1 MVESSVTKRQ
11 KIKQN
16 LMEMA
21 SAMDGNFANF
31 KVVAEDKEL
40 GNEARQTWEGDGPVT
55 VIHYNAVGFTKEHWK
70 TWV

>member
-11 KIKQN
+11 KIKKN

-21 SAMDGNFANF
+21 AAMDGNFANF

-40 GNEARQTWEGDGPVT
+40 GN
-55 VIHYNAVGFTKEHWK
+55 
-70 TWV
+70 